1 MFRRSLAASIVVF
14 ALLACGGGSAS
25 QPQGPTASSVS
36 AQPSDV
42 PGGLMRCDLSGDVNN
57 FIAREASPD
66 PSTSQSTKSSW
77 DDARKNG
84 ATDAYVALYADSN
97 AHCADLK
104 SSQTTVGS
112 ATYKLIV
119 NFVVQYKDEKSA
131 SDAFT
136 GNQKLFDFSPS
147 GLRGSGMATAEG
159 TKTGLTAN
167 SIVLD
172 QALATQHFYIAV
184 WQNKAF
190 LVILAILNVDSTASQ
205 KVALAE
211 NGRIK

>member
-1 MFRRSLAASIVVF
+1 MRRTAAASFVIG
-14 ALLACGGGSAS
+14 ALLACGGPAS
-25 QPQGPTASSVS
+25 QQPQGPTASSVS
-36 AQPSDV
+36 AQPADV
-42 PGGLMRCDLSGDVNN
+42 PSGLMKCDLSGEINN
-57 FIAREASPD
+57 FINREASPD

-77 DDARKNG
+77 DEAKKNG

-112 ATYKLIV
+112 ATYRLIV

-131 SDAFT
+131 TGAFT
-136 GNQKLFDFSPS
+136 GNQKLFNFSPS
-147 GLRGSGMATAEG
+147 DLRGSGMTTAEG
-159 TKTGLTAN
+159 ATTGLTAN

-172 QALATQHFYIAV
+172 QAFATQHFYIAV

-190 LVILAILNVDSTASQ
+190 VVILAVLNVDSTASK
-205 KVALAE
+205 KVAVAE
-211 NGRIK
+211 NSRIK